1 MIRPEAI
8 QQVKDAARIDEVVGQ
23 FVNLKRKGPRYL
35 GLCPFHNEKT
45 PSFNVVPAMGI
56 YKCFGCGESG
66 DSIGFLMKHEHH
78 SYVEAIRWLAKHY
91 NIELPE
97 EEATPEQQAEQTE
110 RESIAVIQAWAQKW
124 SSDNLWNTEEGKRI
138 GLSYFHERGFR
149 DDIIKQFQLG
159 YVPEFGN
166 AFSTAA
172 ISNGFS
178 PELLEKAGW
187 IKRRDDGGAW
197 DFFAGRVTF
206 PVHGLS
212 GQIIA
217 FGARTLKS
225 DKKLPKYFNSPES
238 ALYVKSR
245 SLYGIAFAKKAI
257 VEQGTCFLVEG
268 YTDVISLHQAGIA
281 NVVASSGTSLTVE
294 QVRLIKRYST
304 SITILYDGDPAGI
317 KASLRGID
325 LILGEGLTVKVV
337 LFPDGEDPDS
347 YARTRPS
354 SEVLDFIAKAAKDF
368 IVFKADMLVRE
379 AEGDPVKK
387 AAAIHE
393 IVASIALVPD
403 HVLRSLYLQQC
414 SKLLGVQEQALISEM
429 NKVLRQQYRKKVGG
443 DEVAPEMLAPEVASP
458 QQELQDLG
466 TQPQE
471 RELLRLLLQY
481 GHVPISQYFA
491 EFSADAEAQTVT
503 IADWIFQELEEDDLK
518 LHDQMVNT
526 AFGEYKGQV
535 EAEPESRLRH
545 FIENPSQELKS
556 FVLELVTERHQ
567 LDDWQRRKIHVIHER
582 DQLRETVVR
591 ALRRYKERYVDVLL
605 LDKSEAIKTADVID
619 CEILMK
625 EKIALE
631 KFRSSLAQDSGR
643 VSVG

>member
-1 MIRPEAI
+1 MLRPDAI
-8 QQVKDAARIDEVVGQ
+8 QQVKDAARVDEVVGQ
-23 FVNLKRKGPRYL
+23 FVNLKRKGPRFL

-66 DSIGFLMKHEHH
+66 DTIGFLMKHEHH

-91 NIELPE
+91 NIDLPE
-97 EEATPEQQAEQTE
+97 EDATPEQAAEQTE

-124 SSDNLWNTEEGKRI
+124 SSEHLWETDEGKRI

-166 AFSTAA
+166 AFS
-172 ISNGFS
+172 ISAVANGFN
-178 PELLEKAGW
+178 PDLLEKAGW
-187 IKRRDDGGAW
+187 IKRREDGHAW

-257 VEQGTCFLVEG
+257 VEQGTCLLVEG

-281 NVVASSGTSLTVE
+281 NVVASSGTSLTVD

-304 SITILYDGDPAGI
+304 SVTILYDGDPAGI

-325 LILGEGLTVKVV
+325 LILAEGLSVKVV

-347 YARTRPS
+347 FARKRPS
-354 SEVLDFIAKAAKDF
+354 SEVLDFIAKEAKDF
-368 IVFKADMLVRE
+368 IVFKTDLLVRE

-414 SKLLGVQEQALISEM
+414 SRLLGVQEQALISEM
-429 NKVLRQQYRKKVGG
+429 NKVLRQQYRRKIGG
-443 DEVAPEMLAPEVASP
+443 DEVPSEMLAPDVAPP

-481 GHVPISQYFA
+481 GHVPVSQYYA
-491 EFSADAEAQTVT
+491 EFSTDAEAQLVT

-518 LHDQMVNT
+518 LHDQLVNT
-526 AFGEYKGQV
+526 AFGEYKQQGV
-535 EAEPESRLRH
+535 AEPESRLRH
-545 FIENPSQELKS
+545 FIENPSDELKS
-556 FVLELVTERHQ
+556 FVLALVTERHQ
-567 LDDWQRRKIHVIHER
+567 LDDWKRRKINVIHER

-591 ALRRYKERYVDVLL
+591 TLRRYKERYVDLLL
-605 LDKSEAIKTADVID
+605 LDKSEAIKTADEVVG
-619 CEILMK
+619 EILMK

-631 KFRSSLAQDSGR
+631 KFRSSLAADSGR